1 MIHKGDLIKKV
12 GFYQTLQI
20 LSIKG
25 GWMRLREFYEILVK
39 ESYYNAFIRI
49 RKEMENKG
57 LIIINYDTSN
67 IFKMIKLTKKGIL
80 VKQTIKALMELIK

>member
-1 MIHKGDLIKKV
+1 MIQKGDLIKKV